1 MKTNDGATRVLIF
14 SSNSFV
20 RVGLRQTFEA
30 HSGTTITGE
39 ATSSMAARE
48 LLEQGRPD
56 LVVLDVSS
64 DMKLTDILGR
74 LRQSV
79 PRARIVLLV
88 VSADMDLG
96 RQGLDLGADVIMM
109 KSQPASILLA
119 IIDSMAKHAPHHN
132 RSISHGPKQGSSA
145 NSSTGRAASSSSSSA
160 DSLTDREREV
170 VVLVSKGL
178 SNRDIADKLCI
189 TETTVPHHLTSIFD
203 KLGVSNR
210 QKPLLL
216 ALERGLNEVS
226 ASA

>member
-74 LRQSV
+74 VRQAV
-79 PRARIVLLV
+79 PRARIFLLV
-88 VSADMDLG
+88 VSADNGPGPTRVGPRRRRDHDEISTRLYPVG
-96 RQGLDLGADVIMM
+96 
-109 KSQPASILLA
+109 
-119 IIDSMAKHAPHHN
+119 HH
-132 RSISHGPKQGSSA
+132 
-145 NSSTGRAASSSSSSA
+145 
-160 DSLTDREREV
+160 
-170 VVLVSKGL
+170 
-178 SNRDIADKLCI
+178 
-189 TETTVPHHLTSIFD
+189 
-203 KLGVSNR
+203 
-210 QKPLLL
+210 
-216 ALERGLNEVS
+216 
-226 ASA
+226 